1 MRLLSNTERLTRLT
15 KTFYTMASIDELTD
29 EQLLS
34 QCLNNNRKAQNIL
47 YKKFSPKL
55 FGTCLRYSKNNTDAE
70 DILQEG
76 FIKIFKYLKDFRNEG
91 YFEGWMRKI
100 MVTTALNF
108 YKRKSLLNKEVDP
121 DIVNAPSMSVPDV
134 ISLLSSE
141 ELLSMIQELPN
152 GYRMVFNLN
161 TIEGYSHKEI
171 GEIMNISVNTS
182 KSQLSRARNSLQ
194 KRINKLFELEKNSLL
209 LV

>member
-1 MRLLSNTERLTRLT
+1 
-15 KTFYTMASIDELTD
+15 MAPIDELTG
-29 EQLLS
+29 EQLLY

-47 YKKFSPKL
+47 YKKYSPKL

-76 FIKIFKYLKDFRNEG
+76 FIKIFRYLKDFRNEG
-91 YFEGWMRKI
+91 HFEGWMRKI

-108 YKRKSLLNKEVDP
+108 YKRKNLLNKEVDP
-121 DIVNAPSMSVPDV
+121 DFVNAPSMSIPDV

-141 ELLSMIQELPN
+141 ELLSMIQELPD

-171 GEIMNISVNTS
+171 GEIMNISINTS

-194 KRINKLFELEKNSLL
+194 NKINKLITLEKTNMVFTS
-209 LV
+209 

>member
-1 MRLLSNTERLTRLT
+1 
-15 KTFYTMASIDELTD
+15 MATIDELAD
-29 EQLLS
+29 EQLLT
-34 QCLNNNRKAQNIL
+34 QCLNNNRRAQNIL
-47 YKKFSPKL
+47 YNKYSPKL
-55 FGTCLRYSKNNTDAE
+55 FGTCLRYAKNNTDAE

-91 YFEGWMRKI
+91 HFEGWMRKI

-121 DIVNAPSMSVPDV
+121 DFVNAPSMSVPDV

-141 ELLSMIQELPN
+141 ELLSMIQELPD

-194 KRINKLFELEKNSLL
+194 NKISNLLLSEQNSLISA
-209 LV
+209 

>member
-1 MRLLSNTERLTRLT
+1 
-15 KTFYTMASIDELTD
+15 MASLDELTD
-29 EQLLS
+29 EQLLY

-91 YFEGWMRKI
+91 HFEGWMRKI

-121 DIVNAPSMSVPDV
+121 EFVNAPSMSVPDV

-141 ELLSMIQELPN
+141 ELLSMIQELPD

-171 GEIMNISVNTS
+171 GKIMNISVNTS

-194 KRINKLFELEKNSLL
+194 NKINKIFELEKTN
-209 LV
+209 LVLV

>member
-1 MRLLSNTERLTRLT
+1 
-15 KTFYTMASIDELTD
+15 MASIDELTD

-34 QCLNNNRKAQNIL
+34 QCLNNNRKAQNSL

>member
-1 MRLLSNTERLTRLT
+1 MGLSDKQT
-15 KTFYTMASIDELTD
+15 TD
-29 EQLLS
+29 KQLLAK
-34 QCLNNNRKAQNIL
+34 CLEKNRKAQNEL
-47 YKKFSPKL
+47 YMKYAPKL

-91 YFEGWMRKI
+91 HFEGWMRKI

-121 DIVNAPSMSVPDV
+121 DFVNAPSMSVPDV
-134 ISLLSSE
+134 ISLLSRE
-141 ELLSMIQELPN
+141 ELLSMIQELPD

-194 KRINKLFELEKNSLL
+194 KKINSLFELEKAN
-209 LV
+209 LVLV

>member
-1 MRLLSNTERLTRLT
+1 MGSYDKQT
-15 KTFYTMASIDELTD
+15 TD
-29 EQLLS
+29 KQLLAK
-34 QCLNNNRKAQNIL
+34 CLEKNRKAQNEL
-47 YKKFSPKL
+47 YMKYAPKL

-76 FIKIFKYLKDFRNEG
+76 FIKIFKYLKDYRNEG
-91 YFEGWMRKI
+91 HFEGWMRKI

-108 YKRKSLLNKEVDP
+108 YKRKNLLNKEVDP
-121 DIVNAPSMSVPDV
+121 EFVNAPSMSIPDV

-141 ELLSMIQELPN
+141 ELLSMIQELPD

-194 KRINKLFELEKNSLL
+194 KKINKLISVEKEN
-209 LV
+209 LVFTS

>member
-1 MRLLSNTERLTRLT
+1 MGPYDKQT
-15 KTFYTMASIDELTD
+15 TD
-29 EQLLS
+29 KQLLAK
-34 QCLNNNRKAQNIL
+34 CLEKNRKAQNEL
-47 YKKFSPKL
+47 YMKYAPKL
-55 FGTCLRYSKNNTDAE
+55 FGTCLRYAKNNTDAE

-91 YFEGWMRKI
+91 HFEGWMRKI

-121 DIVNAPSMSVPDV
+121 DFVNAPSMSVPDV

-141 ELLSMIQELPN
+141 ELLSMIQELPD

-171 GEIMNISVNTS
+171 GKIMNISVNTS

-194 KRINKLFELEKNSLL
+194 NKINKVFELEKNSLI

>member
-1 MRLLSNTERLTRLT
+1 
-15 KTFYTMASIDELTD
+15 MATIDELAD

-34 QCLNNNRKAQNIL
+34 QCLNNNRRAQNIL
-47 YKKFSPKL
+47 YNKYSPKL
-55 FGTCLRYSKNNTDAE
+55 FGTCLRYAKNNTDAE

-76 FIKIFKYLKDFRNEG
+76 FIKIFRYLKDFRNEG
-91 YFEGWMRKI
+91 HFEGWMRKI

-121 DIVNAPSMSVPDV
+121 DFVNAPSMSVPDV

-141 ELLSMIQELPN
+141 ELLSMIQELPD

-171 GEIMNISVNTS
+171 GKIMNISVNTS

-194 KRINKLFELEKNSLL
+194 KKFNKLVELEKTNMVLAS
-209 LV
+209 

>member
-1 MRLLSNTERLTRLT
+1 
-15 KTFYTMASIDELTD
+15 MASIEELTD
-29 EQLLS
+29 KQLLY
-34 QCLNNNRKAQNIL
+34 QCLNNSRKAQNIL
-47 YKKFSPKL
+47 YKKYSPKL
-55 FGTCLRYSKNNTDAE
+55 FGTCLRYAKNNTDAE

-91 YFEGWMRKI
+91 HFEGWMRKI

-121 DIVNAPSMSVPDV
+121 DFVNAPSMSVPDV

-141 ELLSMIQELPN
+141 ELLSMIQELPD

-171 GEIMNISVNTS
+171 GEIMSISVNTS

-194 KRINKLFELEKNSLL
+194 NKINKVFELEKNSLI

>member
-1 MRLLSNTERLTRLT
+1 MGPYDKQT
-15 KTFYTMASIDELTD
+15 TD
-29 EQLLS
+29 KQLLAK
-34 QCLNNNRKAQNIL
+34 CLEKNRKAQNEL
-47 YKKFSPKL
+47 YMKYAPKL

-91 YFEGWMRKI
+91 HFEGWMRKI

-121 DIVNAPSMSVPDV
+121 DFVNAPSMSVPDV

-141 ELLSMIQELPN
+141 ELLSMIQELPD

-194 KRINKLFELEKNSLL
+194 KKINILFELEKNSLV

>member
-1 MRLLSNTERLTRLT
+1 MGLSDKQT
-15 KTFYTMASIDELTD
+15 TD
-29 EQLLS
+29 KQLLAK
-34 QCLNNNRKAQNIL
+34 CLEKNRKAQNEL
-47 YKKFSPKL
+47 YMKYAPKL

-91 YFEGWMRKI
+91 HFEGWMRKI

-121 DIVNAPSMSVPDV
+121 DFVNAPSISVPDV

-141 ELLSMIQELPN
+141 ELLAMIQELPD

-194 KRINKLFELEKNSLL
+194 KKINTLFELEKTN
-209 LV
+209 LVLV

>member
-1 MRLLSNTERLTRLT
+1 MGLSDKQT
-15 KTFYTMASIDELTD
+15 TD
-29 EQLLS
+29 KQLLAK
-34 QCLNNNRKAQNIL
+34 CLEKNRKAQNEL
-47 YKKFSPKL
+47 YMKYAPKL

-91 YFEGWMRKI
+91 HFEGWMRKI

-121 DIVNAPSMSVPDV
+121 DFVNAPSISVPDV

-141 ELLSMIQELPN
+141 ELLSMIQELPD

-171 GEIMNISVNTS
+171 GKIMNISVNTS

-194 KRINKLFELEKNSLL
+194 NKINKVFELEKNSLI

>member
-1 MRLLSNTERLTRLT
+1 
-15 KTFYTMASIDELTD
+15 MASIDELTD
-29 EQLLS
+29 KQLLY
-34 QCLNNNRKAQNIL
+34 QCLNNSRKAQNIL
-47 YKKFSPKL
+47 YKKYSPKL
-55 FGTCLRYSKNNTDAE
+55 FGTCLRYAKNNTDAE

-91 YFEGWMRKI
+91 HFEGWMRKI

-108 YKRKSLLNKEVDP
+108 YKRKSLLNKDVDP
-121 DIVNAPSMSVPDV
+121 DFVNAPSMSVPDV

-141 ELLSMIQELPN
+141 ELLSLIQELPD

-171 GEIMNISVNTS
+171 GKIMNISVNTS

-194 KRINKLFELEKNSLL
+194 NKINKLFELEKTN
-209 LV
+209 LVLV

>member
-1 MRLLSNTERLTRLT
+1 MGPYDKQTTDRRLLT
-15 KTFYTMASIDELTD
+15 K
-29 EQLLS
+29 
-34 QCLNNNRKAQNIL
+34 CLENDRKAQNEL
-47 YKKFSPKL
+47 YMKYAPKL

-91 YFEGWMRKI
+91 HFEGWMRKI

-121 DIVNAPSMSVPDV
+121 DFVNAPSISVPDV

-141 ELLSMIQELPN
+141 ELLSMIQELPD

-194 KRINKLFELEKNSLL
+194 KKINKLISVEKENM
-209 LV
+209 VFTC